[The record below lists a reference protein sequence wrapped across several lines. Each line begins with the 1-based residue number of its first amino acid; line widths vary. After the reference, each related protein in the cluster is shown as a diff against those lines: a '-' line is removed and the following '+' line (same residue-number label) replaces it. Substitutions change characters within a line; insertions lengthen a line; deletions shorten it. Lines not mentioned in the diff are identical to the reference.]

1 MSSID
6 SGSMGAYVS
15 SVASYNSQNMGKTG
29 KADAASSSEKT
40 SDIQKTSEAGKKSS
54 VSGKTIGSPKLSEKA
69 ARYYEQ
75 LKSKYSNMDFI
86 LVSADQK
93 EQAKAQAGSYANAN
107 KMVVLIDE
115 EKIEKMA
122 EDENYRKQYEGIIA
136 NAATGLSSMSSK
148 ISATG
153 ASVKGFGMQVNDDGT
168 ASYFAVLKKSS
179 AAQKQRIEKNAEKK
193 KEAKK
198 AEAKKA
204 QKEAEKERLEKS
216 KDKTGNVSDDDDD
229 TVTITASSIDELLD
243 KIQAQNQLF
252 MSDNVQTEDEKKG
265 GQKFD
270 FSV

>member
-15 SVASYNSQNMGKTG
+15 SVASYNSHNMGKTG

-40 SDIQKTSEAGKKSS
+40 SDIQKTSEAGKKSI

-93 EQAKAQAGSYANAN
+93 EQAKSQAGSYANAN

-136 NAATGLSSMSSK
+136 NAATGLSLMMMEQHHILLYLKS
-148 ISATG
+148 
-153 ASVKGFGMQVNDDGT
+153 QVPHR
-168 ASYFAVLKKSS
+168 S
-179 AAQKQRIEKNAEKK
+179 RE
-193 KEAKK
+193 
-198 AEAKKA
+198 
-204 QKEAEKERLEKS
+204 
-216 KDKTGNVSDDDDD
+216 
-229 TVTITASSIDELLD
+229 
-243 KIQAQNQLF
+243 
-252 MSDNVQTEDEKKG
+252 
-265 GQKFD
+265 
-270 FSV
+270 

>member
-136 NAATGLSSMSSK
+136 NAATGLSSMSTFPS
-148 ISATG
+148 
-153 ASVKGFGMQVNDDGT
+153 SVRYLQQVHQLK
-168 ASYFAVLKKSS
+168 VLACRLMMMEQHHILLYLKSQVPHRS
-179 AAQKQRIEKNAEKK
+179 RE
-193 KEAKK
+193 
-198 AEAKKA
+198 
-204 QKEAEKERLEKS
+204 
-216 KDKTGNVSDDDDD
+216 
-229 TVTITASSIDELLD
+229 
-243 KIQAQNQLF
+243 
-252 MSDNVQTEDEKKG
+252 
-265 GQKFD
+265 
-270 FSV
+270 

>member
-136 NAATGLSSMSSK
+136 NAATGLSSMSSRYLQ
-148 ISATG
+148 
-153 ASVKGFGMQVNDDGT
+153 QVHQLK
-168 ASYFAVLKKSS
+168 VLACRLMMMEQHHILLYLKSQVPHRS
-179 AAQKQRIEKNAEKK
+179 RE
-193 KEAKK
+193 
-198 AEAKKA
+198 
-204 QKEAEKERLEKS
+204 
-216 KDKTGNVSDDDDD
+216 
-229 TVTITASSIDELLD
+229 
-243 KIQAQNQLF
+243 
-252 MSDNVQTEDEKKG
+252 
-265 GQKFD
+265 
-270 FSV
+270 

>member
-1 MSSID
+1 MSEISSNSALNSYAADYSYRTEHNKKTD
-6 SGSMGAYVS
+6 S
-15 SVASYNSQNMGKTG
+15 NK
-29 KADAASSSEKT
+29 KADVTKEPDRT
-40 SDIQKTSEAGKKSS
+40 TKKSK
-54 VSGKTIGSPKLSEKA
+54 VSGRTIGDPVLSDKA
-69 ARYYEQ
+69 QKYYEK
-75 LKSKYSNMDFI
+75 LKAKYSNMDFI
-86 LVSADQK
+86 LVSKDQK
-93 EQAKAQAGSYANAN
+93 ANAQANAASYANGN

-204 QKEAEKERLEKS
+204 QKEAQKERLEKS
-216 KDKTGNVSDDDDD
+216 KDKIRNVSDDDDD

-252 MSDNVQTEDEKKG
+252 MSDNVQTEDEKKV

>member
-6 SGSMGAYVS
+6 SGSMRAYVS
-15 SVASYNSQNMGKTG
+15 SVASYNSQNMGNTG

-40 SDIQKTSEAGKKSS
+40 SDTQKTSEAGKKSS

-179 AAQKQRIEKNAEKK
+179 AAQKQRIEKC
-193 KEAKK
+193 
-198 AEAKKA
+198 
-204 QKEAEKERLEKS
+204 
-216 KDKTGNVSDDDDD
+216 
-229 TVTITASSIDELLD
+229 
-243 KIQAQNQLF
+243 
-252 MSDNVQTEDEKKG
+252 
-265 GQKFD
+265 
-270 FSV
+270 

>member
-1 MSSID
+1 
-6 SGSMGAYVS
+6 
-15 SVASYNSQNMGKTG
+15 
-29 KADAASSSEKT
+29 
-40 SDIQKTSEAGKKSS
+40 
-54 VSGKTIGSPKLSEKA
+54 
-69 ARYYEQ
+69 
-75 LKSKYSNMDFI
+75 
-86 LVSADQK
+86 
-93 EQAKAQAGSYANAN
+93 
-107 KMVVLIDE
+107 
-115 EKIEKMA
+115 
-122 EDENYRKQYEGIIA
+122 
-136 NAATGLSSMSSK
+136 MSSK

-204 QKEAEKERLEKS
+204 QKEAQKERLEKS

>member
-1 MSSID
+1 MWEKYTGVTVNAQETTLFINKIITVLL
-6 SGSMGAYVS
+6 GYTFILKKLK
-15 SVASYNSQNMGKTG
+15 KT
-29 KADAASSSEKT
+29 
-40 SDIQKTSEAGKKSS
+40 
-54 VSGKTIGSPKLSEKA
+54 
-69 ARYYEQ
+69 EQ
-75 LKSKYSNMDFI
+75 LATKDYN
-86 LVSADQK
+86 
-93 EQAKAQAGSYANAN
+93 
-107 KMVVLIDE
+107 LIKNE
-115 EKIEKMA
+115 IPEAEKMA

-153 ASVKGFGMQVNDDGT
+153 ASVKGFGMQINDDGT

-204 QKEAEKERLEKS
+204 QKEAQKERLEKS

-252 MSDNVQTEDEKKG
+252 MSDNVQTEDEKKV

>member
-6 SGSMGAYVS
+6 SGSMGHMSAVLHHTIARIWARQERQMQRRS
-15 SVASYNSQNMGKTG
+15 R
-29 KADAASSSEKT
+29 KT
-40 SDIQKTSEAGKKSS
+40 SDTQKTSEAGKKSS

-93 EQAKAQAGSYANAN
+93 EQAKSQAGSYANAN

-179 AAQKQRIEKNAEKK
+179 AAQKQRIEKMLK
-193 KEAKK
+193 KERGKEGAKK
-198 AEAKKA
+198 RKKPKRA
-204 QKEAEKERLEKS
+204 SGKEQ
-216 KDKTGNVSDDDDD
+216 G
-229 TVTITASSIDELLD
+229 
-243 KIQAQNQLF
+243 
-252 MSDNVQTEDEKKG
+252 
-265 GQKFD
+265 
-270 FSV
+270 

>member
-1 MSSID
+1 MAVNTDSIVSNLYSTYSSQ
-6 SGSMGAYVS
+6 S
-15 SVASYNSQNMGKTG
+15 KTG
-29 KADAASSSEKT
+29 KTNKENATGTENSKVSKT
-40 SDIQKTSEAGKKSS
+40 NGNY
-54 VSGKTIGSPKLSEKA
+54 GKTIGNAKLSEEGAK
-69 ARYYEQ
+69 YYQE
-75 LKSKYSNMDFI
+75 LKKKYSNMDFI
-86 LVSADQK
+86 LVSKDQK
-93 EQAKAQAGSYANAN
+93 ANAQANAASYANGN

-204 QKEAEKERLEKS
+204 QKEAQKERLEKS
-216 KDKTGNVSDDDDD
+216 KDKIRNVSDDDDD

-252 MSDNVQTEDEKKG
+252 MSDNVQTEDEKKV

>member
-29 KADAASSSEKT
+29 KADAALSSEKT

-93 EQAKAQAGSYANAN
+93 EQAKSQAGSYANAN

-115 EKIEKMA
+115 EKIERMA
-122 EDENYRKQYEGIIA
+122 TDENYRKQYEGII
-136 NAATGLSSMSSK
+136 
-148 ISATG
+148 
-153 ASVKGFGMQVNDDGT
+153 
-168 ASYFAVLKKSS
+168 
-179 AAQKQRIEKNAEKK
+179 KNATSGC
-193 KEAKK
+193 AP
-198 AEAKKA
+198 
-204 QKEAEKERLEKS
+204 S
-216 KDKTGNVSDDDDD
+216 
-229 TVTITASSIDELLD
+229 
-243 KIQAQNQLF
+243 
-252 MSDNVQTEDEKKG
+252 
-265 GQKFD
+265 
-270 FSV
+270 

>member
-198 AEAKKA
+198 AEAKSEPEK
-204 QKEAEKERLEKS
+204 KETAAAAPATDL
-216 KDKTGNVSDDDDD
+216 TDD
-229 TVTITASSIDELLD
+229 TELVAVISAAIAASEGTTTEGFVVRSI
-243 KIQAQNQLF
+243 NRR
-252 MSDNVQTEDEKKG
+252 
-265 GQKFD
+265 
-270 FSV
+270 

>member
-15 SVASYNSQNMGKTG
+15 SVASYNSQNMGNTG

-40 SDIQKTSEAGKKSS
+40 SDTQKTSEAGKKSS

-193 KEAKK
+193 K
-198 AEAKKA
+198 A
-204 QKEAEKERLEKS
+204 QKEAQKERLEKS

-252 MSDNVQTEDEKKG
+252 MSDNVQTEDEKKV

>member
-15 SVASYNSQNMGKTG
+15 SVASYNSQNMGNTG

-40 SDIQKTSEAGKKSS
+40 SDTQKTSEAGKKSS

-107 KMVVLIDE
+107 K
-115 EKIEKMA
+115 IEKMA

-153 ASVKGFGMQVNDDGT
+153 ASVKGFGMQINDDGT

-204 QKEAEKERLEKS
+204 QKEAQKERLEKS

-252 MSDNVQTEDEKKG
+252 MSDNVQTEDEKKV

>member
-93 EQAKAQAGSYANAN
+93 EQAKSQAGSYANAN

-115 EKIEKMA
+115 
-122 EDENYRKQYEGIIA
+122 DYRKQYEGIIA

-204 QKEAEKERLEKS
+204 QKEAQKERLEKS
-216 KDKTGNVSDDDDD
+216 IRNVSDDDDD

-252 MSDNVQTEDEKKG
+252 MSDNVQTEDEKKV